1 MKKFSALVA
10 VFSVVVSLVGCAGS
24 NKQGLP
30 NHIDFN
36 KTEAAEVAMHA
47 EEFRVMDS
55 LANVGRLLAWQDGV
69 AWVASD
75 SLMADL
81 PKSQLKNLKGWVSQ
95 GNLRDGF
102 CLFYGKDSSGYY
114 QLARYDFTPQGM
126 NRAIARTEIP
136 EGDLMELVQMNDSAY
151 QFFKKSGEAFN
162 VKYNTY
168 ILKGENGYTFYAI
181 PGSTSEYVILG
192 GAAKLTIEGDSWK
205 VENLHKSPIAMEW
218 KSITKDT
225 RPVRTSSMS
234 DILNEADFA
243 QYYIYEKSMPDQY
256 IKTRKYL
263 IGLLHDNNGKM
274 AIVVVK

>member
-1 MKKFSALVA
+1 MKKICGLVA
-10 VFSVVVSLVGCAGS
+10 VLCVTVSLIGCAGS

-55 LANVGRLLAWQDGV
+55 LAAVGQLLAWQDGV

-81 PKSQLKNLKGWVSQ
+81 PKEQLKSMKGWVAQ
-95 GNLRDGF
+95 GNLKEGF
-102 CLFYGKDSSGYY
+102 CVFYGKDSSGYY

-126 NRAIARTEIP
+126 NRATARMEIP
-136 EGDLMELVQMNDSAY
+136 EGDLMELVRMNDSAY
-151 QFFKKSGEAFN
+151 QFFKNSGEMFN

-181 PGSTSEYVILG
+181 PGSTSKYVILG
-192 GAAKLTIEGDSWK
+192 GAAKLTIDEDSWK

-218 KSITKDT
+218 KDVNKTSF
-225 RPVRTSSMS
+225 PVRTSSMS

-243 QYYIYEKSMPDQY
+243 QYYIYAKSMPDQY

-263 IGLLHDNNGKM
+263 IGLLRDVNGKM